1 MAATIQE
8 EINPKSI
15 ENQKIATQKNEAEK
29 RGAATNRLPFNWN
42 LKTNPKRMKTK
53 VTKNPN
59 TPNNN
64 LENLILNLES
74 MKNDKNWHQAIG
86 VGSASFSEGVETA
99 IEAIKEFK
107 NHINVIL
114 WDTDK
119 IGVNCLYHYVTDKMQ
134 EDEPALK
141 KLVEFDEFVDYVR
154 ESELNVFCVGPN
166 DYEMMSAWDYAIEYW
181 EDVKTLYWDNHL
193 KFQLESE
200 VNHV

>member
-1 MAATIQE
+1 
-8 EINPKSI
+8 
-15 ENQKIATQKNEAEK
+15 
-29 RGAATNRLPFNWN
+29 
-42 LKTNPKRMKTK
+42 MKTK

-99 IEAIKEFK
+99 IEAIKELQ
-107 NHINVIL
+107 NHISVIL

-119 IGVNCLYHYVTDKMQ
+119 IGVNCLYYYVTDRMH

-166 DYEMMSAWDYAIEYW
+166 DYEMMSAWDYAIEFW
-181 EDVKTLYWDNHL
+181 NDVKTLFWNNYL
-193 KFQLESE
+193 RFQLESE